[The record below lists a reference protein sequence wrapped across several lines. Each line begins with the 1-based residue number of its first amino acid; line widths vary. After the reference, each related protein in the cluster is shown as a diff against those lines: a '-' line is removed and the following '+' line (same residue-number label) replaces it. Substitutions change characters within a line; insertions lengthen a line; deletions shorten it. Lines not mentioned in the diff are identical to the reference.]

1 MVTRKGMRPLSKA
14 LKSRTSEYKSIPIFE
29 YKSNP
34 ILKSVPM
41 APKKRNAPNYKVP
54 STPKVSGEKW
64 GG

>member
-1 MVTRKGMRPLSKA
+1 MVTRKDMRPLSKA
-14 LKSRTSEYKSIPIFE
+14 LKSRTSE